1 MRTNMAVRKSK
12 KWVDENRVYVGKILR
27 SHALKGAVKIK
38 SFDGERRLF
47 ERVERIHVENPDEN
61 LVIEH
66 VQRDRTGVLAVIRHA
81 VFARATAAEEE
92 RGEEEREVQRVV
104 AGSQAHGVLRPDV
117 RGQMLLEP
125 EELPELEE
133 GLVYESDILFAEVQ
147 TVEGECLGRV
157 EEIIETG
164 EHDVMVIR
172 DGDREILLP
181 ATLEVIVEIRRAE
194 HTIRVKPPAGLE
206 A

>member
-1 MRTNMAVRKSK
+1 MAVRKSK

-66 VQRDRTGVLAVIRHA
+66 VRGSGGTPIVKFKRVDTREQSDALAGR
-81 VFARATAAEEE
+81 
-92 RGEEEREVQRVV
+92 
-104 AGSQAHGVLRPDV
+104 
-117 RGQMLLEP
+117 MLWIES

>member
-1 MRTNMAVRKSK
+1 M
-12 KWVDENRVYVGKILR
+12 G
-27 SHALKGAVKIK
+27 G
-38 SFDGERRLF
+38 
-47 ERVERIHVENPDEN
+47 ENPDEK
-61 LVIEH
+61 LVMERVGGRGGTPI
-66 VQRDRTGVLAVIRHA
+66 VKFIGVDTREQSDALAGR
-81 VFARATAAEEE
+81 
-92 RGEEEREVQRVV
+92 
-104 AGSQAHGVLRPDV
+104 
-117 RGQMLLEP
+117 MLWIEP